1 MNLMHI
7 AVFITYELY
16 VHLIGYRLH
25 NIDFD
30 LKHSPRARGHLAKTP
45 TLISYRE
52 PVVGH
57 DEHFLTAV
65 RLHLGLPDI
74 LNQYDL
80 FAQGRKLDCF

>member
-1 MNLMHI
+1 M
-7 AVFITYELY
+7 
-16 VHLIGYRLH
+16 
-25 NIDFD
+25 DFD

-57 DEHFLTAV
+57 DEHFLIAV

-74 LNQYDL
+74 LNQ
-80 FAQGRKLDCF
+80 